1 MQTVLIAS
9 RDTEL
14 RQGLR
19 LMLESDTTAVRETGS
34 AKETLSQ
41 MDDGV
46 DLVILGTA
54 LPDPSGLAVC
64 REL

>member
-54 LPDPSGLAVC
+54 LPDASGLAVC